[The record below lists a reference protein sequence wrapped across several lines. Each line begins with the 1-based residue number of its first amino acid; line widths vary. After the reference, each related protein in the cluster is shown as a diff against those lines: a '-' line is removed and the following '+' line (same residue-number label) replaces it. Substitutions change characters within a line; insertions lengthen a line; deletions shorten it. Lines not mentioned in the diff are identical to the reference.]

1 MDTPR
6 VGISD
11 IAVYIPR
18 PTVDL
23 RTIVNARAEDDPDL
37 GKRLEKG
44 LRTTGQTHIRFPEAW
59 EDTATI
65 AAESARLL
73 IARNPELHVPGLRSL
88 SVGTETTVDHS
99 KPVASY
105 VEGMLQ
111 DCRIPV
117 PETLSTYQV
126 QHACAGGTIS
136 ILGTSALL
144 QVTGRPEESGMV
156 ICSDVAR
163 YERGTTAELTQ
174 GSGGTAMLLQSPARL
189 VELDLATV
197 GYSARSVDDFF
208 RPLGSITARVKGY
221 YSFVC
226 YQQALQ
232 SAFADHCAR
241 RGEDPAAV
249 LRETDLFALHTP
261 FRNMPEQ
268 AMTSLLRT
276 HLDLSGPQAHEFLA
290 QRGLPQATAP
300 VAAVG
305 NIYSGALY
313 LTLAFLLRDRLRT
326 FGDALVGKRVLLA
339 SYGSGNVMIVL
350 SGRVAP
356 DAPAVIRRWDLEEIS
371 RNARNAT
378 LQEYEEWMHTPAD
391 VVPLAR
397 LNGRRPPGDAFRLVA
412 LREDGYREYASC

>member
-1 MDTPR
+1 MDTAS

-18 PTVDL
+18 PRIDL
-23 RTIVNARAEDDPDL
+23 RTIVDTRAVDNPAL

-44 LRTTGQTHIRFPEAW
+44 LRTTGQTHIRFPDAW

-73 IARNPELHVPGLRSL
+73 IAGNPELHVPGLRSL

-111 DCRIPV
+111 DCGIPV

-136 ILGTSALL
+136 ILGTAALL
-144 QVTGRPEESGMV
+144 QVTARPEESGMV

-163 YERGTTAELTQ
+163 YERGSTAELTQ
-174 GSGGTAMLLQSPARL
+174 GSGSTALLLQSPARL
-189 VELDLATV
+189 LELDLATV

-208 RPLGSITARVKGY
+208 RPLGSVTARVKGY

-226 YQQALQ
+226 YQEALQ

-241 RGEDPAAV
+241 RGEDPATV
-249 LRETDLFALHTP
+249 LQETDLFALHTP

-268 AMTSLLRT
+268 AMTSLLRA
-276 HLDLSGPQAHEFLA
+276 HLDMSGADAHAFLA
-290 QRGLPQATAP
+290 KRGLPQATAP
-300 VAAVG
+300 VAEVG

-313 LTLAFLLRDRLRT
+313 LTLAYLLRERLET
-326 FGDALVGKRVLLA
+326 FGDAIVGKRVILA

-356 DAPAVIRRWDLEEIS
+356 GAPAVIRRWNLDQVRS
-371 RNARNAT
+371 AARSAT
-378 LQEYEEWMHTPAD
+378 LGEYEEWMRAPAD
-391 VVPLAR
+391 MVPLAR
-397 LNGRRPPGDAFRLVA
+397 LNGRRAPGEAFRLVA

>member
-18 PTVDL
+18 PRIDL
-23 RTIVNARAEDDPDL
+23 RTIVDARTAADPSL

-44 LRTTGQTHIRFPEAW
+44 LRTTGQSHIRFPEAW

-65 AAESARLL
+65 AAEAAKRLF
-73 IARNPELHVPGLRSL
+73 AQNSELNVSGLRSL

-111 DCRIPV
+111 ECGIPV

-144 QVTGRPEESGMV
+144 QVTGRADESGMV

-163 YERGTTAELTQ
+163 YERDSTAELTQ
-174 GSGGTAMLLQSPARL
+174 GSGSAAMLLQTPARL

-208 RPLGSITARVKGY
+208 RPLGSVTARVKGY

-241 RGEDPAAV
+241 RGEEPQTV
-249 LRETDLFALHTP
+249 LQETDLFALHTP

-276 HLDLSGPQAHEFLA
+276 HLEMSGPQAHAFLA
-290 QRGLPQATAP
+290 ERGLPQATVP
-300 VAAVG
+300 VAEVG

-313 LTLAFLLRDRLRT
+313 LTLAYLLRDRFQA
-326 FGDALVGKRVLLA
+326 FGEAIVGKRVLLA

-356 DAPAVIRRWDLEEIS
+356 DAPAVIRRWDLDEV
-371 RNARNAT
+371 ARTARTAT
-378 LQEYEEWMHTPAD
+378 IEEYEEWMRAPAD